1 MSISTTQKTDN
12 VKDKL
17 SDLRQHHQET
27 FDILG
32 IPEALYLPKLIYR
45 PQGKDDMHFSMFVGE
60 LRKEQDVYTEAVS
73 QAKDPEDLN
82 RTLYV
87 WRYNPHWLEEYD
99 TTEPMANGQVRYLIP
114 VSELM
119 KVSAPVEKKVATSKQ
134 LDLNT
139 FFSDI
144 IDPDQD
150 VPLDQMTVRDLAA
163 ILLKKPVSN
172 KKWLND
178 LMK

>member
-1 MSISTTQKTDN
+1 MSISTKTEDSR
-12 VKDKL
+12 DKV
-17 SDLRQHHQET
+17 
-27 FDILG
+27 
-32 IPEALYLPKLIYR
+32 A
-45 PQGKDDMHFSMFVGE
+45 E
-60 LRKEQDVYTEAVS
+60 LRKHHELLLDAIGQPDALFQPKLAYIPKGKTEAHVS
-73 QAKDPEDLN
+73 FFLGDFKKKQDIYIEFASRDLEVEDPS
-82 RTLYV
+82 RTL
-87 WRYNPHWLEEYD
+87 WLWQFNPHWEEEYD

-178 LMK
+178 LIK